1 MYIAEGFGQHPGMRA
16 RCYKHITAALQPQC
30 RTCLQATQH
39 GDYVAIAEAWPGP
52 QLPTTS
58 ASLSPDVARSL
69 GMPAEGS
76 HLLVYSAADGVI
88 ATGS

>member
-1 MYIAEGFGQHPGMRA
+1 MYIAEGFGQHLAMRA
-16 RCYKHITAALQPQC
+16 SCYKHITAVLQPQY

-52 QLPTTS
+52 QLPSIS
-58 ASLSPDVARSL
+58 ASMSPDVARSL

-76 HLLVYSAADGVI
+76 HLLIHSAADGVI